1 LGVLFLVGFV
11 EKYEVLMTS
20 ENDDGNG
27 RLALDGVL
35 GLMKA
40 MHVLTMSLERSGQLD
55 TADYTGLLADCR
67 NTQTEQDSMQRE
79 VMDWL
84 LNQLCEESDV
94 LVRRA
99 AFQVV
104 NGGSP
109 DEPPNAAD

>member
-1 LGVLFLVGFV
+1 
-11 EKYEVLMTS
+11 MTTENS
-20 ENDDGNG
+20 EA
-27 RLALDGVL
+27 RLALDGVM

-40 MHVLTMSLERSGQLD
+40 MHVLTMSLERSGHLD

-67 NTQTEQDSMQRE
+67 NTQTEEDSMQRE

-104 NGGSP
+104 DGGIP
-109 DEPPNAAD
+109 DAPPNPAV